1 MTQFNL
7 TALSQPEQPIAD
19 PLTDLLRRGARDL
32 IAQAVE
38 SELQLLLDEHSQRRL
53 PDGRQTV
60 VRNGYLPER
69 TVQTG
74 IGDVEVKVPKVR
86 DRSGSGVCFNSSLL
100 PPYLKRAKS
109 IEQLLPWLHLK
120 GISTGDG
127 ALVRFETKYP
137 GTMSRLRKDRD
148 ELLALVVNNVKF
160 KDAEQ
165 VEDQSD
171 RNAA

>member
-53 PDGRQTV
+53 PDGRQAV
-60 VRNGYLPER
+60 VKNGYPPER

-86 DRSGSGVCFNSSLL
+86 DRSGSGVCFNSTLL

-120 GISTGDG
+120 GISTGYG
-127 ALVRFETKYP
+127 ALGFWKALLKVYPET
-137 GTMSRLRKDRD
+137 RH
-148 ELLALVVNNVKF
+148 
-160 KDAEQ
+160 
-165 VEDQSD
+165 
-171 RNAA
+171 